1 MSENQEPGD
10 GSGEKAAVIDIHPP
24 HEATHSWR
32 DIAIHL
38 ATITVGL
45 FIALSLEGCLEWQHH
60 RHLVHEARANIRSE
74 IQDNLNS
81 IRDALTEIHQQQKM
95 VEADMVTFDAL
106 QKNPHAHGVSIN
118 FHFSNATLQH
128 ASWDTARE
136 TGALGYMPY
145 GEVKSYSQLQDIQQ
159 EFAMHSN
166 RLLDA
171 YTPAIAYLYSFRDGQ
186 SSKAAAA
193 GLEPHSTTPE
203 VDIAKTVSE
212 GRRVALN
219 IQSELLLCEATAQE
233 LQKQYSDVLA
243 NTPH

>member
-1 MSENQEPGD
+1 MNDEDGGSRAQEQQ
-10 GSGEKAAVIDIHPP
+10 VIDIHPP
-24 HEATHSWR
+24 HESAHSWR
-32 DIAIHL
+32 DIFVHL

-74 IQDNLNS
+74 IQDNLNG
-81 IRDALTEIHQQQKM
+81 IRDALTEIHQEQKV
-95 VEADMVTFDAL
+95 VEADMVTFDTL
-106 QKNPHAHGVSIN
+106 QKNPHAQGVSIN
-118 FHFSNATLQH
+118 FHFSNTSLQH

-136 TGALGYMPY
+136 TGALSYMPY
-145 GEVKSYSQLQDIQQ
+145 AEVKSYSQLEDIRQ
-159 EFAMHSN
+159 EFVMYTS
-166 RLLDA
+166 RLVDA

-193 GLEPHSTTPE
+193 GLEPHSTASDM
-203 VDIAKTVSE
+203 DISKTVSE
-212 GRRVALN
+212 GRRIALN

-233 LQKQYSDVLA
+233 LQKQYSNVLA

>member
-1 MSENQEPGD
+1 MID
-10 GSGEKAAVIDIHPP
+10 DIHPP
-24 HEATHSWR
+24 HQAAHSWR
-32 DIAIHL
+32 DIVVHL

-95 VEADMVTFDAL
+95 VEADMVTFDTL
-106 QKNPHAHGVSIN
+106 QKNPHAQGVSIN
-118 FHFSNATLQH
+118 FHFSNTTLQH

-136 TGALGYMPY
+136 TGALSYMPY
-145 GEVKSYSQLQDIQQ
+145 AEVKSYSQLEDIRQ
-159 EFAMHSN
+159 EFAMYSN
-166 RLLDA
+166 RLVDA
-171 YTPAIAYLYSFRDGQ
+171 YTPAIAYLYSFRDGR

-193 GLEPHSTTPE
+193 GLEPHSTAPD

-212 GRRVALN
+212 GRRIALN

-233 LQKQYSDVLA
+233 LQKQYSNVLA